1 MENVNEEVEINE
13 LYENMKLVL
22 VKTAEEVVPKKT
34 KSNQSWMTDEISE
47 LMDV

>member
-22 VKTAEEVVPKKT
+22 VKTAGGTEEY
-34 KSNQSWMTDEISE
+34 S
-47 LMDV
+47 